1 VDTDRDAS
9 TFAASLR
16 PGETVQV
23 SSPGTYLAGQGVL
36 AATERRLLFAYDG
49 AAADQQEQ
57 FPYPT
62 IRRVVWRSGLLT
74 GALSLRTDEAAIEIG
89 HLDRKTGREL
99 ADYVRARL
107 AAPQPDTTLQQSPA
121 VEPAGSV
128 STLDQLRWLVD
139 LHESGGLTDA
149 EFAAA
154 KARLLDL

>member
-1 VDTDRDAS
+1 M
-9 TFAASLR
+9 
-16 PGETVQV
+16 
-23 SSPGTYLAGQGVL
+23 
-36 AATERRLLFAYDG
+36 LFAYDG